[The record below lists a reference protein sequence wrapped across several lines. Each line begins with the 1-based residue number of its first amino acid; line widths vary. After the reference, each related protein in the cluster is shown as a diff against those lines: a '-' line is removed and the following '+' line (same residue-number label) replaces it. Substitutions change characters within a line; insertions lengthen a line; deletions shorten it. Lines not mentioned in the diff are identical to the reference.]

1 MHLQLTNYPIVISK
15 PGCVIEKDCSIE
27 RSSQFALLKNFTDL
41 AEKQAEQERTTHIL
55 HAL

>member
-27 RSSQFALLKNFTDL
+27 RSSQFALLKIFTDL

-55 HAL
+55 